1 MLKKTTEV
9 IAVIMC
15 FVSLLILANTIF
27 FTRKISNITE
37 VTVIILFTLVVCIL
51 HAAETKGVKKALG
64 FSALSFAISWFVEF
78 IGCNYGWWFGDYEYT
93 TLLGIA
99 IGNVPLLV
107 VVSWETIIYPS
118 HLLADELISKHGR
131 QISSRWLLNT
141 SLASLVTALLATSWD
156 LMTDPIAVTEK
167 WWIWDFGV
175 AYLPE
180 IDNGIPFS
188 NFWGWVGAVFLI
200 SFLYRIMFNK
210 PSDPVKHNE
219 NNLLFASAMY
229 TSMFLGSINT
239 LLLYELYMPIII
251 GIFTMGPIA
260 LIAWAKY
267 FSTKTKNDHGAA
279 MYTGANE

>member
-15 FVSLLILANTIF
+15 AVSLLTLTNTIF
-27 FTRKISNITE
+27 FTGKLSTTTE

-51 HAAETKGVKKALG
+51 HAAATKGIKKALG

-78 IGCNYGWWFGDYEYT
+78 IGCNYGLWFGDYEYT
-93 TLLGIA
+93 ALLGIA

-118 HLLADELISKHGR
+118 HLLADELIGKHSR
-131 QISSRWLLNT
+131 QTSSRWLFNT

-167 WWIWDFGV
+167 WWIWDFGG

-210 PSDPVKHNE
+210 PSDPAEHNE

-229 TSMFLGSINT
+229 TSMLLGSINT
-239 LLLYELYMPIII
+239 LLLYELYMPCII

-267 FSTKTKNDHGAA
+267 FSAKIEGGHTTIAYVG
-279 MYTGANE
+279 GSE